1 MLEKMKTLGTG
12 LIVLMLFVSVS
23 VWAASSH
30 EGKVVE
36 AGKGKLTMTSMT
48 GDNQHS
54 HDVAA
59 DAKITCEGQPCTL
72 DSLGAGDV
80 ITVTLD
86 QKDGKSVVTAIQKTK
101 GGMRPPA
108 GS

>member
-1 MLEKMKTLGTG
+1 MLEKIKTLGIG
-12 LIVLMLFVSVS
+12 LIALMLFVGTF

-48 GDNQHS
+48 GDNQHT

-59 DAKITCEGQPCTL
+59 DAKITCEGQPCKL
-72 DSLGAGDV
+72 DSLGPGDV
-80 ITVTLD
+80 ITVTVD
-86 QKDGKSVVTAIQKTK
+86 QKDGKPVVTEIQKTK
-101 GGMRPPA
+101 GGMRPPQ
-108 GS
+108 G

>member
-1 MLEKMKTLGTG
+1 MLEKIKTLGIG
-12 LIVLMLFVSVS
+12 LIALILFVSAP
-23 VWAASSH
+23 VWAAGSH

-59 DAKITCEGQPCTL
+59 DAKITCEGQPCQLDTL
-72 DSLGAGDV
+72 QAGDV

-86 QKDGKSVVTAIQKTK
+86 QKDGKSVVIEIKKT
-101 GGMRPPA
+101 A
-108 GS
+108 GSTQGSRG